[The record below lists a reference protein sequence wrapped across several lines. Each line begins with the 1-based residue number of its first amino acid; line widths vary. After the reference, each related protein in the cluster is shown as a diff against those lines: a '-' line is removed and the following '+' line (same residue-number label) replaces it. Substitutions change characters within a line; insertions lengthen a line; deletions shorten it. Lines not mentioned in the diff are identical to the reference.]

1 MDEITTTEVTEEITL
16 ESVNAK
22 VTRILEIMETLQTG
36 FTKMSEN
43 ASKHPML
50 KMFIGNL
57 GL

>member
-1 MDEITTTEVTEEITL
+1 MDEITTTETAEEITL

-22 VTRILEIMETLQTG
+22 VTRILEIMETLQIG
-36 FTKMSEN
+36 FTKMSES

-50 KMFIGNL
+50 KMFVGNL